1 MRLFSVLNG
10 MMNLLTFCF
19 IFFVF
24 VLSCKYLMH
33 KLAFICYIIPLFIM
47 VKINLSYPFLLMCW
61 CPSRVVLMVSMYGVV
76 GKHQWCWALNI
87 TLYVVRSG
95 TMSYF

>member
-47 VKINLSYPFLLMCW
+47 VKVNLSYPFLLMCW
-61 CPSRVVLMVSMYGVV
+61 CPSRVVLLVSTYGVV

-87 TLYVVRSG
+87 TQYVVRSG